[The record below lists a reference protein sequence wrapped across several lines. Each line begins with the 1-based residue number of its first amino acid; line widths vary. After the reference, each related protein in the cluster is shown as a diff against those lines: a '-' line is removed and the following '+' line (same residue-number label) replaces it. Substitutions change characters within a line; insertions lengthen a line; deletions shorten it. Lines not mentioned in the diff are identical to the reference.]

1 MIPGPQSLETYEL
14 VHGDKEDTTSKEAR
28 LDELFQGFRQRLDRL
43 TDKQDIDG
51 AVDQLLTDARQIYP
65 EYPKIT

>member
-1 MIPGPQSLETYEL
+1 MIPGPQSVEAYEL
-14 VHGDKEDTTSKEAR
+14 VHGDKPDTSKEAK
-28 LDELFQGFRQRLDRL
+28 LNELFQTFRQRLDSV
-43 TDKQDIDG
+43 TAKQDIDS